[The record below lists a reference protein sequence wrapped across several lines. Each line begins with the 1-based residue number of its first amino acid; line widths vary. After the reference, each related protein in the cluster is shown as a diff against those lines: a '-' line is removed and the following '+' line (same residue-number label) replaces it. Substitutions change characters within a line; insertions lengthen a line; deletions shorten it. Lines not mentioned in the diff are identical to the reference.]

1 MDQLHS
7 PDGNLFLSLTLCLTK
22 KRTALSCADEWA
34 LHESLHVLSVTLYK
48 GSLQRSVDQRD
59 NARNNLKPGRFCVL
73 DSIRIK
79 SKGIAY
85 FIHRVTDGVLH
96 KTWRQKQQAAERII
110 LYYSGDELQAA
121 LWSLWRHMLFDKL
134 SFTLLT
140 EICISVIRWP
150 DDKSDHSPY

>member
-1 MDQLHS
+1 MQVDQLHS

-22 KRTALSCADEWA
+22 KKKRTALSCADEWA
-34 LHESLHVLSVTLYK
+34 LHESRHVLSVTLYK

-85 FIHRVTDGVLH
+85 FMHRVTDGVLH
-96 KTWRQKQQAAERII
+96 KTWRQEQQAAERII
-110 LYYSGDELQAA
+110 SYYFGDELQTA
-121 LWSLWRHMLFDKL
+121 L
-134 SFTLLT
+134 
-140 EICISVIRWP
+140 
-150 DDKSDHSPY
+150 